1 MVLPLADHANEQNDY
16 MWNHAPNDYLCPF
29 CQNIASGEGSF
40 PVEILHRY
48 DDVVVKMN
56 PRWRRD
62 NPGAALVIPIERA
75 SDTNDLRTSQC
86 IANVGFQLWSLR
98 RPSEPQVL

>member
-16 MWNHAPNDYLCPF
+16 MWNHAPNDYLLSVL
-29 CQNIASGEGSF
+29 QNIASGEGSF

-62 NPGAALVIPIERA
+62 NPGAALVIPIERGLRHQRSANLSMHCKCGVQIVVIA
-75 SDTNDLRTSQC
+75 ST
-86 IANVGFQLWSLR
+86 V
-98 RPSEPQVL
+98 